1 MAESGMLQDK
11 VLMITG
17 AGKGIGAATARLC
30 AAEGANLVL
39 AGSTRD
45 SLESI
50 AAEVH
55 DIGVTAIVC
64 PVDVADGD
72 AVRDAVAA
80 ALQAFG
86 RLDGAFNN
94 AGIDGPLRPTVDYP
108 EADFDRVI
116 AVNLKGVWN
125 CMRFQIPAM
134 LASGGGSIV
143 NCASALAE
151 VGQYNMAAY
160 CASKAGVLGLSR
172 VAALEYGPRGVRVNA
187 FSPGVTETPMM
198 TTMMANNPGLRD
210 LLVQSEPIGRL
221 ADPAEIAEGVMWLLS
236 DRARYTL
243 GANMIVDGGYL
254 SR

>member
-1 MAESGMLQDK
+1 MAESGMLRGK

-30 AAEGANLVL
+30 AAEGASLVL
-39 AGSTRD
+39 AGSTAD
-45 SLESI
+45 SLESVASEI
-50 AAEVH
+50 RGAGAS
-55 DIGVTAIVC
+55 ALVC
-64 PVDVADGD
+64 PVDVADGEAVGAAVAE
-72 AVRDAVAA
+72 AVR
-80 ALQAFG
+80 AFG

-94 AGIDGPLRPTVDYP
+94 AGIDGPLRPTADYP

-198 TTMMANNPGLRD
+198 STMMANNPGLRD
-210 LLVQSEPIGRL
+210 LLVQCEPIGRL
-221 ADPAEIAEGVMWLLS
+221 ADPAEIAEGIAWLLS
-236 DRARYTL
+236 DRARYAL
-243 GANMIVDGGYL
+243 GTNMVVDGGYL